1 MRCID
6 PQLKS
11 YTERGHPV
19 RGWLGICISAL
30 VCMLVGLAACDRS
43 QDATQSSLP
52 QFSIRWIDETAD
64 GRSRR
69 GPPDADRVVNSTTGR
84 GDAGAAWLRR
94 EGALDGPI
102 ITETHVGTG
111 ADGGAVVQFTFTP
124 EAAQRFA
131 EMTRNNLGHRLAFV
145 LNGKIIMRAL
155 INGEMTGGQF
165 QLSGYYTDSEAH
177 TLAAELMAA
186 NQPQ

>member
-1 MRCID
+1 MYRRWRYDPLPYRIEPWRPRPAQTALAPSTVISARVEMRCID

-64 GRSRR
+64 GGSRR

-94 EGALDGPI
+94 EGAL
-102 ITETHVGTG
+102 
-111 ADGGAVVQFTFTP
+111 
-124 EAAQRFA
+124 
-131 EMTRNNLGHRLAFV
+131 
-145 LNGKIIMRAL
+145 
-155 INGEMTGGQF
+155 
-165 QLSGYYTDSEAH
+165 
-177 TLAAELMAA
+177 
-186 NQPQ
+186 